1 MNKVDDILVQK
12 DNENNANYL
21 CCDLKSFYAS
31 VECAERNLDPFTTNL
46 VVADPDRSKG
56 TLCLAITPAMKALGV
71 KNRCRIYEIPPN
83 IDYIVA
89 PPRMQ
94 LYIDYSARIYEIYLK
109 YFSKDD
115 IHVYSIDESFVDCT
129 PYKELYGMTAKE
141 IGIRLINDIYET
153 TGITATLGVGSN
165 LYLAKV
171 ALDITAKHAKDHVGI
186 LTEETFRQKLWH
198 HKEMT
203 DFWRIGPGIEK
214 RLKSFGI
221 TDMAD
226 ITQMN
231 EDQLYKMFGVDAE
244 LIIDH
249 AWGIET
255 TTMQDIKQY
264 KPKDSS
270 LSSTQVL
277 LRDYEYEEAKL
288 IVKEMLELLCLDL
301 VDKNLITDSVSLYV
315 GYSHST
321 EFPVQGSKGSISLMT
336 PTSSPISI
344 RPQLVELYER
354 IVYPNVPIR
363 HIGISFNR
371 LIDETIQ
378 QYDLFT
384 APEQLEKERDVQKAM
399 IEIKSRFG
407 KNAVLKGMNLL
418 DAGTTRERNVQIGGH
433 KA

>member
-1 MNKVDDILVQK
+1 MNKVDDILVQN
-12 DNENNANYL
+12 DNENEANYL

-141 IGIRLINDIYET
+141 IGICLINDIYET

-321 EFPVQGSKGSISLMT
+321 EFPVPGSKGSISLMT

-371 LIDETIQ
+371 LMDETIQ

-384 APEQLEKERDVQKAM
+384 DPEQLEKERDVQKAM

-418 DAGTTRERNVQIGGH
+418 DAGTTRERNIQIGGH

>member
-1 MNKVDDILVQK
+1 MDKVDDILVQK

-141 IGIRLINDIYET
+141 MGVRLINDIYET

-171 ALDITAKHAKDHVGI
+171 ALDITAKHAKEHVGI

-344 RPQLVELYER
+344 RPQLVELYEG

-363 HIGISFNR
+363 HIGISFNK

>member
-1 MNKVDDILVQK
+1 MNKVDDILAQK

-171 ALDITAKHAKDHVGI
+171 ALDITAKHAKDHIGI

-363 HIGISFNR
+363 HIGISFNK

>member
-1 MNKVDDILVQK
+1 MDKVDDILVQK
-12 DNENNANYL
+12 EFEDKANFI

>member
-1 MNKVDDILVQK
+1 MDKVDDILVQK
-12 DNENNANYL
+12 DNENEANYL

-83 IDYIVA
+83 IEYIVA

-171 ALDITAKHAKDHVGI
+171 ALDITAKHAKDHIGI
-186 LTEETFRQKLWH
+186 LTEEIFRQKLWH
-198 HKEMT
+198 HKELT

-321 EFPVQGSKGSISLMT
+321 EFPVPGSKGSISLMT

-384 APEQLEKERDVQKAM
+384 DPEQLEKERDVQKAM